1 MTMAKADKPAF
12 LSATVRVGGI
22 VDVLIFLALTSS
34 WLGLLGRWHWTL
46 DLMSHFRWQY
56 LVACVVAVLLSL
68 FLRRRMSLAFSLAT
82 LALNSWLVGAL
93 VLHSSTPT
101 AAARGSLRVI
111 SLNLLTTNR
120 NRQKVTDYLRD
131 SNADLI
137 FLMEVDDAWGQAVQA
152 LKKAYPYGMTQTRE
166 DNFGVLLLSRIP
178 LSEVR
183 TFTLGDEELPSVEA
197 VVNHQ
202 QRQMMLIGTHPLP
215 PIGSYYA
222 RRRDAHL
229 SQVAARVRE
238 LHTPVLLVG
247 DLNATPWSEGLRLL
261 TRDSGLGLAPDSW
274 RPTWQASTLFALP
287 IDHALC
293 SGGLLI
299 LSKKIGPDV
308 GSDHRPIELE
318 ISWAEPN
325 P

>member
-1 MTMAKADKPAF
+1 MTTAKADKPAF

-22 VDVLIFLALTSS
+22 VDVLVFLALISS

-68 FLRRRMSLAFSLAT
+68 FLRRRISLAFSLAT
-82 LALNSWLVGAL
+82 LALNGWLVGAL

-101 AAARGSLRVI
+101 TAARGSLRVI
-111 SLNLLTTNR
+111 SLNALTANR
-120 NRQKVTDYLRD
+120 NKEKVTDYLRD

-137 FLMEVDDAWGQAVQA
+137 FLMEVDDAWSQA
-152 LKKAYPYGMTQTRE
+152 LQSLKTAYPYGTTQTRE

-178 LSEVR
+178 LSEAR
-183 TFTLGDEELPSVEA
+183 TFPLGDEELPSVEA

-202 QRQMMLIGTHPLP
+202 QRPMTLIGTHPLP
-215 PIGSYYA
+215 PIGPYYA
-222 RRRDAHL
+222 RRRDEHL
-229 SQVAARVRE
+229 SEVAAHVRE
-238 LHTPVLLVG
+238 LHTPVLLLG
-247 DLNATPWSEGLRLL
+247 DLNATPWSEGMRILTRGSGLRL
-261 TRDSGLGLAPDSW
+261 APASW
-274 RPTWQASTLFALP
+274 KPTWQASTLFAIP

-293 SGGLLI
+293 SGPLRI

-318 ISWAEPN
+318 IGWAEAN